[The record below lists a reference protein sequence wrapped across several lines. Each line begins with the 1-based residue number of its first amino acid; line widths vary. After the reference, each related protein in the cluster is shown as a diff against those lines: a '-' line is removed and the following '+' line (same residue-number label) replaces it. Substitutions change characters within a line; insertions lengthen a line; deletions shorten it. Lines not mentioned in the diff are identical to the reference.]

1 MSLNCSFNIKT
12 EDITNIIGKDTF
24 KNLTQEECESTIT
37 QLMSSY
43 GLTQEDLLDNK
54 YKSDIIAA
62 IKRNREEA
70 SKAALANIETN
81 NSEKVAESQEALDI
95 LKKEGITLDN
105 SLIDKYLLEVKASNP
120 YHQIFKQIVG
130 ILNNNNIPINIV
142 VNSNLSNIAARKQDG
157 FKTATIEINP
167 ALLLDYLMTD
177 NKDNIKENLMKILTH
192 ELVHAVTAEILN
204 YHPSWAKI
212 KNFNEAQTEFSNNV
226 WNLYLQCKEQLK
238 GTKWYGLTNA
248 KEFIAV
254 ALTDRDFQI
263 ELSKIKLDKN
273 ENAFKRFI
281 NYLTDLFNKVFKA
294 QGIDIKNSALEE
306 IISISQEYFNSA
318 NKNLR
323 GGIYDYTGTR
333 DYYDNAEAGKNI
345 IKESVYSKQLIKVLQ
360 SLIDKIK
367 DSNIKEAKAAQNLY
381 EWTIKAQQAVL
392 DAIEKGER
400 KDDDLLL
407 DKVQEQ
413 LNNLIQKTPENL
425 AKDAIKAAKEM
436 GKDWGKNTEQ
446 KASRNYSN
454 NKSFTWD
461 VTSDNSYEVSTLASK
476 NEMSKQEGDARF
488 SALNAKFKKGT
499 IIDGVDVGGM
509 SIEDVYQKIIKK
521 SGKGKA
527 PAKTSRLYNEALKTK
542 KEREDF
548 SYYEAY
554 LPLWQEWARQN
565 PELIEEL
572 RENARGKTLTDK
584 YAYNTTVSQARALA
598 DILNNS
604 TKGVKKNTTSVTKII
619 SGGQT
624 GVDTIGLQVAKEL
637 GIETGG
643 TAPKGFLRE
652 EGYDD
657 EDIASYGLEE
667 ITDEEQ
673 EDYTKRT
680 DKKDPYTGRTEL
692 NVRNSDGT
700 VYFNV
705 GSDTAGL
712 IATRRSAKEWNKPFI
727 ENPTAEELRQW
738 IKDNNIKTLNV
749 AGNRGSKLSKNN
761 KVAETIRE
769 ALTGKTTTTEQETKK
784 KSSKSL
790 KETIESAQAKRPTFD
805 SIEVGKIQKRL
816 LSIYFPN
823 VTERIA
829 ATDFITNYFS
839 LILDNTVSD
848 FKESLNA
855 NEEDYRDSLGDEEYE
870 RVYKGLFR
878 GTPAQQRIFALSL
891 SLGGKALPLQIFDR
905 IKNLIDSFIE
915 TEDIHELV
923 YDWYLNEDN
932 SIKLESF
939 LGNEFSWEAAQNGW
953 DTPKKIEENAILR
966 VRALKSYFTNHFK
979 DDRVFDALVK
989 EAAFDI
995 EFNEGIRLDTRGNVM
1010 ETNQEAEDKENDVES
1025 EAENPN
1031 KEGYMIKYKLL
1042 DPIDTISVK
1051 LKNKLAHLYKMNFN
1065 LNRKNDVEYV
1075 FNPLGFRVKLNP
1087 MIAYY
1092 TILNEFQSISSE
1104 DELNEMFEDAVTKY
1118 PWLQS
1123 LKDNVVFNPLVPQ
1136 EFDLDFRKEFFR
1148 ACKSFAPFAMVTD
1161 KGTIAYLNR
1170 DNQSSTFL
1178 DMVRTTYE
1186 GHNVLG
1192 EHSIFNEDG
1201 TRNSGN
1207 VDRLFKLLTKGL
1219 KGTKDDINSHPLFL
1233 VKRILGNS
1241 KSSIYDLFTALQI
1254 LRGEHPRYSGISLEK
1269 MLRNLGIET
1278 ANMNLEALLP
1288 ATFALELEAD
1298 GSVTGTKESPEFTAE
1313 FIEEAEDNNMNPV
1326 DYFNSL
1332 FTPKMKRYLAT
1343 ILEKATVI
1351 TRPVQGYQDG
1361 DDLVTKFQ
1369 NAYLSIG
1376 NALTMANEAYSQ
1388 TSFRFAGNNRFSYVA
1403 YDMITRMSNLL
1414 SKVKTVEAQER
1425 GTKYLIDNY
1434 GQYDFFRNQET
1445 GEWYN
1450 TWLQQWFEKDEHGEY
1465 TIRENFKILNMLGFG
1480 GNEEKNSFGKVTS
1493 DALIDNHILAFLNG
1507 NKDKYGNT
1515 YGYYRNALFSD
1526 TDASVLIKHI
1536 RYVGDNYKEVI
1547 INNLAKVLRQE
1558 FERII
1563 SLLKSNEEK
1572 DTVQI
1577 EFFNKN
1583 GTKFNFF
1590 PALNNRRVELL
1601 KKYVELSKLSSTEF
1615 KEQSDVLLT
1624 NLVTDI
1630 IEGEK
1635 DPVTGLRSGGKL
1647 QEFLNSIDET
1657 RRKTLYTKIKKV
1669 NATKE
1674 KEETQGE
1681 EDDERSSKIDFGEN
1695 EETKESKE
1703 ESSEE
1708 KNREL
1713 DEILTN
1719 FFYNDYFAQ
1728 SQIIQIFGGDL
1739 AYYKNFRDFI
1749 KRNKQAYA
1757 AGDRLYGMLMDEQ
1770 GNNIEPLMETSI
1782 YLKDKIEVS
1791 NSYESIKHM
1800 LNSAVGVSKLSKEMI
1815 LGALS
1820 GYRNITATDGQSF
1833 RTPKAIKKILQ
1844 AMGGKWT
1851 DDMEEAFNRM
1861 TVQRKFDSKDFFTI
1875 WNNIKPFLYSH
1886 ETVQVGDRKEKVITQ
1901 HKNSEYM
1908 MTAMY
1913 DMIGMALSKSPQLRA
1928 LQEFMED
1935 NDIDVAHFNSVVK
1948 EGFFSG
1954 VNINYDKKKFEA
1966 KKGKNDYI
1974 EVAGHQIKADTYE
1987 DFIENLANALD
1998 EEEISQLDYNN
2009 IIKEIDFDKS
2019 EKGVKDCYKQLSN
2032 AIFMKDENGEIVLD
2046 EKGNYMIDPI
2056 KVHKFPLSD
2065 YMVVQPSGD
2074 HLTEDDLM
2082 AIFGSQLR
2090 NIIPA
2095 DLPEN
2100 FSTTINLGG
2109 TKKTLNREEYI
2120 KLYNTLIVD
2129 QLLDSFARV
2138 NDEFSSVE
2146 KLQSALLAK
2155 IHGNPK
2161 YGSDVE
2167 EALQLETDEYG
2178 NKRFKIPFNNPNLN
2192 NKIEELLLSTFKNAI
2207 QKQKINGGNIILV
2220 SNFGLSDDLQIHY
2233 KEDEDGNES
2242 IDYIDCYMPAYK
2254 RSLIQD
2260 FLVKKEYGDTGEEY
2274 WEIDYDKIKGNED
2287 LLEMI
2292 GYRIPTENKY
2302 SIFKMRIKGFLPI
2315 SAGTAIMLPS
2325 DIVNMSGTDFDI
2337 DKLFLML
2344 KSFRREVTD
2353 SSFTRAFD
2361 SYLAKRVL
2369 DNKGENTKE
2378 TDEGFK
2384 VLDKLQ
2390 KVEGLTQEELDKY
2403 IDESTVFEDFMYD
2416 EGFELKLKT
2425 PNYRSF
2431 KPKVTK
2437 GMSIED
2443 ISEQKD
2449 IKKARERKLTRD
2461 NMLIDMISAC
2471 LTSNA
2476 GSQMSVIPGSYVNV
2490 KHTSREQRILKDP
2503 KALAAFKAE
2512 HKEEIE
2518 KTEGGILAVLHKYS
2532 LDSLEKFYDT
2542 KATIEDPLSIIDYAK
2557 NHRNLMDGNDLI
2569 GMFAVNS
2576 SSHYKFQFI
2585 REGKGLHIQSDSQFN
2600 IKLLG
2605 KPEVKVTTIDAV
2617 VSPLTGDKI
2626 GDYCAEYQ
2634 AASPDNGKDPCLGDL
2649 NANGKTVSRIGF
2661 LTRIGCDPETV
2672 GILNTCDDFLNVIG
2686 SIVLD
2691 KRNGYLDDFDN
2702 WRDFHGDISK
2712 ITDMIVEYRLNGLEN
2727 INMSE
2732 AAQFLGWM
2740 NNISDLSQLLQ
2751 ESSVISRCD
2760 SPNGALAIST
2770 AEAAQQLFKAE
2781 DFMQKVTKRKDG
2793 KLIANPSSPIQGFE
2807 TFIDTDLNAV
2817 DDEKNIRKKILE
2829 SSVPRVQAAYTLGIR
2844 SAYTLASKYN
2854 MLPQLSK
2861 GVENAIGYLR
2871 SITKSNLSTKND
2883 VKELRQFFNE
2893 LVMYLLSD
2901 KDSRFGS
2908 NNGEDIM
2915 DKRNYYIH
2923 DFPIKYNMFLNK
2935 KDKHGKFVH
2944 QDVRDKTIIQ
2954 CIRVSKTT
2962 GITFQNVSKVS
2973 NKSRKYFSEELEQ
2986 LLTSD
2991 NPEVVEFAEDLFNY
3005 AYYANGFNFGP
3016 SNFGIFFTNAFYENM
3031 PNYLN
3036 VLKSK
3041 NNKLASIPAMD
3052 SFLQNF
3058 VYQFIMNNPKYAARL
3073 RKART
3078 YFTFN
3083 YDADTKETTMTFK
3096 SGLNNEVKS
3105 AGLKAVSAN
3114 DNIITVP
3121 FIVIQDANYGG
3132 LYYRTSK
3139 ETDANPTFTKVYFN
3153 GLPTPFYD
3161 SSKNLVE
3168 DINAIDY
3175 SKMKDYGDPSNVN
3188 KVLEIMKKDKPQL
3201 INKTSTVG
3209 EVEDAVKQNEVDDA
3223 SVNADAIAA
3232 SSEDNIVQ
3240 PDDLESGIQEP
3251 ENFDDLEAGIQ
3262 EPKDWKDMVNKYV
3275 QETADKLDAL
3285 QKEQEKMKQKL
3296 DDLISPPTE
3305 PENTLCEK

>member
-70 SKAALANIETN
+70 IKATLANIET
-81 NSEKVAESQEALDI
+81 EVAESQEALDI
-95 LKKEGITLDN
+95 LKKEGITLNN
-105 SLIDKYLLEVKASNP
+105 SLIDKYLLEVKTSNP

-238 GTKWYGLTNA
+238 GTEWYGLTNA

-333 DYYDNAEAGKNI
+333 DYYDNVEAGKNT

-360 SLIDKIK
+360 NLIDKIK

-381 EWTIKAQQAVL
+381 EWTIQAQQAIL

-413 LNNLIQKTPENL
+413 LNNLIQKTPEGL
-425 AKDAIKAAKEM
+425 AKGAIKAAKEM

-446 KASRNYSN
+446 KASS
-454 NKSFTWD
+454 
-461 VTSDNSYEVSTLASK
+461 
-476 NEMSKQEGDARF
+476 
-488 SALNAKFKKGT
+488 
-499 IIDGVDVGGM
+499 
-509 SIEDVYQKIIKK
+509 
-521 SGKGKA
+521 
-527 PAKTSRLYNEALKTK
+527 
-542 KEREDF
+542 
-548 SYYEAY
+548 
-554 LPLWQEWARQN
+554 
-565 PELIEEL
+565 
-572 RENARGKTLTDK
+572 
-584 YAYNTTVSQARALA
+584 
-598 DILNNS
+598 LNNS

-643 TAPKGFLRE
+643 KAPKGFLRE
-652 EGYDD
+652 KGIDN

-673 EDYTKRT
+673 ADYTERT
-680 DKKDPYTGRTEL
+680 GKKDPYTGRTEL

-738 IKDNNIKTLNV
+738 IKDNNIKTLNI

-769 ALTGKTTTTEQETKK
+769 ALTGKITTTTEQETKK

-805 SIEVGKIQKRL
+805 SIEIGKIQKRL

-855 NEEDYRDSLGDEEYE
+855 NEKDYRDSLGDEEYE

-891 SLGGKALPLQIFDR
+891 TLGDKALPLQIFDR

-995 EFNEGIRLDTRGNVM
+995 EFNEGIRLDTRGNIM

-1178 DMVRTTYE
+1178 DMVKTTYE

-1207 VDRLFKLLTKGL
+1207 VDKLFKLLTKGP

-1298 GSVTGTKESPEFTAE
+1298 GSVAGTKESPEFTKE

-1361 DDLVTKFQ
+1361 DNLVTKFQ

-1536 RYVGDNYKEVI
+1536 RYVGDDYKEVI

-1563 SLLKSNEEK
+1563 SLLKSNEEE

-1590 PALNNRRVELL
+1590 PALNSRRVELL
-1601 KKYVELSKLSSTEF
+1601 KKYVELSKLSSAEF
-1615 KEQSDVLLT
+1615 KEQSNILLIS
-1624 NLVTDI
+1624 LVTDI

-1657 RRKTLYTKIKKV
+1657 RRQTLYTKIKKV
-1669 NATKE
+1669 NSTKE

-1681 EDDERSSKIDFGEN
+1681 EEDKEGSSKIDFGKN

-1861 TVQRKFDSKDFFTI
+1861 TIQRKFDSNDFFTI

-1908 MTAMY
+1908 ITAMY

-1928 LQEFMED
+1928 LQKFMED
-1935 NDIDVAHFNSVVK
+1935 NNIDVAHFNSVVK

-1966 KKGKNDYI
+1966 KKGNNDYI

-1998 EEEISQLDYNN
+1998 NEEISQSDYNN

-2019 EKGVKDCYKQLSN
+2019 KKGVDDCYKQLRD
-2032 AIFMKDENGEIVLD
+2032 AIFMKDENGEDVL
-2046 EKGNYMIDPI
+2046 DPI

-2109 TKKTLNREEYI
+2109 KKKTLNREEYI

-2233 KEDEDGNES
+2233 KEDKDGNES

-2260 FLVKKEYGDTGEEY
+2260 FLVEKEYGDTGEKY
-2274 WEIDYDKIKGNED
+2274 WEIDYDKIKDNED

-2292 GYRIPTENKY
+2292 GYRI
-2302 SIFKMRIKGFLPI
+2302 
-2315 SAGTAIMLPS
+2315 
-2325 DIVNMSGTDFDI
+2325 
-2337 DKLFLML
+2337 
-2344 KSFRREVTD
+2344 
-2353 SSFTRAFD
+2353 
-2361 SYLAKRVL
+2361 
-2369 DNKGENTKE
+2369 
-2378 TDEGFK
+2378 
-2384 VLDKLQ
+2384 
-2390 KVEGLTQEELDKY
+2390 
-2403 IDESTVFEDFMYD
+2403 
-2416 EGFELKLKT
+2416 
-2425 PNYRSF
+2425 
-2431 KPKVTK
+2431 
-2437 GMSIED
+2437 
-2443 ISEQKD
+2443 
-2449 IKKARERKLTRD
+2449 
-2461 NMLIDMISAC
+2461 
-2471 LTSNA
+2471 
-2476 GSQMSVIPGSYVNV
+2476 
-2490 KHTSREQRILKDP
+2490 
-2503 KALAAFKAE
+2503 
-2512 HKEEIE
+2512 
-2518 KTEGGILAVLHKYS
+2518 
-2532 LDSLEKFYDT
+2532 
-2542 KATIEDPLSIIDYAK
+2542 
-2557 NHRNLMDGNDLI
+2557 
-2569 GMFAVNS
+2569 
-2576 SSHYKFQFI
+2576 
-2585 REGKGLHIQSDSQFN
+2585 
-2600 IKLLG
+2600 
-2605 KPEVKVTTIDAV
+2605 
-2617 VSPLTGDKI
+2617 
-2626 GDYCAEYQ
+2626 
-2634 AASPDNGKDPCLGDL
+2634 
-2649 NANGKTVSRIGF
+2649 
-2661 LTRIGCDPETV
+2661 
-2672 GILNTCDDFLNVIG
+2672 
-2686 SIVLD
+2686 
-2691 KRNGYLDDFDN
+2691 
-2702 WRDFHGDISK
+2702 
-2712 ITDMIVEYRLNGLEN
+2712 
-2727 INMSE
+2727 
-2732 AAQFLGWM
+2732 
-2740 NNISDLSQLLQ
+2740 
-2751 ESSVISRCD
+2751 
-2760 SPNGALAIST
+2760 
-2770 AEAAQQLFKAE
+2770 
-2781 DFMQKVTKRKDG
+2781 
-2793 KLIANPSSPIQGFE
+2793 
-2807 TFIDTDLNAV
+2807 
-2817 DDEKNIRKKILE
+2817 
-2829 SSVPRVQAAYTLGIR
+2829 
-2844 SAYTLASKYN
+2844 
-2854 MLPQLSK
+2854 
-2861 GVENAIGYLR
+2861 
-2871 SITKSNLSTKND
+2871 
-2883 VKELRQFFNE
+2883 
-2893 LVMYLLSD
+2893 
-2901 KDSRFGS
+2901 
-2908 NNGEDIM
+2908 
-2915 DKRNYYIH
+2915 
-2923 DFPIKYNMFLNK
+2923 
-2935 KDKHGKFVH
+2935 
-2944 QDVRDKTIIQ
+2944 
-2954 CIRVSKTT
+2954 
-2962 GITFQNVSKVS
+2962 
-2973 NKSRKYFSEELEQ
+2973 
-2986 LLTSD
+2986 
-2991 NPEVVEFAEDLFNY
+2991 
-3005 AYYANGFNFGP
+3005 
-3016 SNFGIFFTNAFYENM
+3016 
-3031 PNYLN
+3031 
-3036 VLKSK
+3036 
-3041 NNKLASIPAMD
+3041 
-3052 SFLQNF
+3052 
-3058 VYQFIMNNPKYAARL
+3058 
-3073 RKART
+3073 
-3078 YFTFN
+3078 
-3083 YDADTKETTMTFK
+3083 
-3096 SGLNNEVKS
+3096 
-3105 AGLKAVSAN
+3105 
-3114 DNIITVP
+3114 
-3121 FIVIQDANYGG
+3121 
-3132 LYYRTSK
+3132 
-3139 ETDANPTFTKVYFN
+3139 
-3153 GLPTPFYD
+3153 
-3161 SSKNLVE
+3161 
-3168 DINAIDY
+3168 
-3175 SKMKDYGDPSNVN
+3175 
-3188 KVLEIMKKDKPQL
+3188 
-3201 INKTSTVG
+3201 
-3209 EVEDAVKQNEVDDA
+3209 
-3223 SVNADAIAA
+3223 
-3232 SSEDNIVQ
+3232 
-3240 PDDLESGIQEP
+3240 
-3251 ENFDDLEAGIQ
+3251 
-3262 EPKDWKDMVNKYV
+3262 
-3275 QETADKLDAL
+3275 
-3285 QKEQEKMKQKL
+3285 
-3296 DDLISPPTE
+3296 
-3305 PENTLCEK
+3305 